1 MEPSEPRCRDRH
13 SPGGRPLKT
22 RQQPVICVVLSVI
35 CSTILVLFTDIEG
48 DVWRWLRQP
57 SDLERIGQVPS
68 RMET

>member
-1 MEPSEPRCRDRH
+1 MKSCP
-13 SPGGRPLKT
+13 
-22 RQQPVICVVLSVI
+22 QPVICVVLSVI

-57 SDLERIGQVPS
+57 SDLERMGQVPR

>member
-1 MEPSEPRCRDRH
+1 M
-13 SPGGRPLKT
+13 KT

-48 DVWRWLRQP
+48 DVWRWLRHP
-57 SDLERIGQVPS
+57 SDLERIGQVPR

>member
-1 MEPSEPRCRDRH
+1 M
-13 SPGGRPLKT
+13 KT

-35 CSTILVLFTDIEG
+35 CSTILVLFTDIDG

-57 SDLERIGQVPS
+57 SDLERIGQVPR

>member
-1 MEPSEPRCRDRH
+1 M
-13 SPGGRPLKT
+13 KT

-35 CSTILVLFTDIEG
+35 CSTILVLLTDIEG

-57 SDLERIGQVPS
+57 SDLERIGQVPR